1 MERPL
6 HPLERDL
13 DALRAARADSMPA
26 FGAITGSVQVEVE
39 QMTDAGLVTGDDAGG
54 LGATGVAETRDSAS
68 CEADRTPGRPPI
80 APPGVLSDF

>member
-1 MERPL
+1 
-6 HPLERDL
+6 
-13 DALRAARADSMPA
+13 
-26 FGAITGSVQVEVE
+26 
-39 QMTDAGLVTGDDAGG
+39 MTDAGLVTGDDAGG